1 MKIIVTGSL
10 GNVSKPLAE
19 ALLQLGHQVTV
30 ISHRPEMQ
38 VPITALSATA
48 AIGSV
53 TDADF
58 LTNIFAGADA
68 VYCMVPPNFTAPD
81 NRAYYRSVGAAY
93 AQAIQATGVSR
104 VIHLSTWGADLPAGT
119 GLIVGS
125 HDIEGLLNQVP
136 DISVTHLRAG
146 YIYYNLLHYQG
157 MIKAAGFMGA
167 TFGGDDWLPL
177 VAPVDIAAAAA
188 EELTRASGPQV
199 RYVASDERTPVE
211 VARVLGEAIGRPD
224 LQWRTFTEEQGY
236 AGLARQQM
244 PVPVIAQLLELNA
257 AIHNGSMWQGYAQH
271 RPAILGEVKLE
282 DFAQEFAAAFE
293 H

>member
-1 MKIIVTGSL
+1 MNIIVTGSL
-10 GNVSKPLAE
+10 GNVSKPLTE

-30 ISHRPEMQ
+30 ISHSADKQ
-38 VPITALSATA
+38 GAISALGATA

-58 LTNIFAGADA
+58 LISVFAGADA
-68 VYCMVPPNFTAPD
+68 VYCMVPPHFTAPD
-81 NRAYYRSVGAAY
+81 NRAYYRSIGAAY

-104 VIHLSTWGADLPAGT
+104 VVHLSTWGADLPSGT

-125 HDIEGLLNQVP
+125 HDIEGLLNQLPNVC
-136 DISVTHLRAG
+136 VTHLRAG

-167 TFGGDDWLPL
+167 TFGGDDLLPL
-177 VAPVDIAAAAA
+177 VAPVDIAVAAAQ
-188 EELTRASGPQV
+188 ELTQATGPRV
-199 RYVASDERTPVE
+199 RYVASDERTPTE

-224 LQWRTFTEEQGY
+224 LQWRTFTPEQGY
-236 AGLARQQM
+236 AGLAQQQM
-244 PVPVIAQLLELNA
+244 PAPVIAQLLELNA

-271 RPAILGEVKLE
+271 RPTTLGNVKLE
-282 DFAQEFAAAFE
+282 NFAQEFAVAFQQ
-293 H
+293 